1 MQKNKAVALNM
12 IANVLSFG
20 LSLLISFFLTP
31 YITQEVG
38 IEAYG
43 LIGLANSLTNY
54 ITVITAALNSM
65 ASRFIIIEFH
75 KRNQERANIYFN
87 SVLIANTVF
96 ALLILIPSIWLLIN
110 IKLLN
115 ISDNLIVDARITF
128 VVVLLSFLINLIGA
142 FYGIVLYA
150 KNMLWKGSMRTAE
163 SYVIRIILIIS
174 FFSLFS
180 GKVYYVVL
188 ATFIAGLYVIFF
200 NVYYTKKYMPEL
212 KINARKFSFSAIKEL
227 ISAGI
232 WNSIT
237 KLSQILLDGLDLLL
251 SNLFINGVMTGNVS
265 IGKTIPSLYTSVVAL
280 LSDSFYPVFLEYYS
294 TGKKKELMEEIKNS
308 ITVLSMISGVC
319 LSFLIVYAKDFYQ
332 LWIPSADSQLLY
344 WITLLSTGTVLI
356 SGCIY
361 SLFSVFSLTNNV
373 RENSIALI
381 VTGVLSIG
389 TTYICLE
396 YTDLGV
402 YAIVGVSSIY
412 GILRNLTFTPIYAA
426 KCLKV
431 PRYTFYPVIVKN
443 LCNIGVLF
451 ITYNVIKSII
461 PSNSWG
467 TLILSAVIN
476 IILGIIITL
485 FLMFNKKQ
493 RNQLFDNLKN
503 KLSKK

>member
-12 IANVLSFG
+12 LANVLSFG

-31 YITQEVG
+31 YITKEVG

-65 ASRFIIIEFH
+65 ASRFIIIEYH
-75 KRNQERANIYFN
+75 KQNYEKANTYFN
-87 SVLIANTVF
+87 SVLIANTIL
-96 ALLILIPSIWLLIN
+96 ALFILIPSFLLLIN
-110 IKLLN
+110 IKILN
-115 ISDNLIVDARITF
+115 ISDNLIFDARITF
-128 VVVLLSFLINLIGA
+128 IIVLINFLINMIGA

-163 SYVIRIILIIS
+163 SYIIRILLIIV

-180 GKVYYVVL
+180 RKVYYVVL
-188 ATFIAGLYVIFF
+188 STFIAGLYVIFF
-200 NVYYTKKYMPEL
+200 NVYYTNKYMPDL
-212 KINARKFSFSAIKEL
+212 KINTQKFSFSAIKQL

-265 IGKTIPSLYTSVVAL
+265 IGKTIPSLYTSVVSL

-294 TGKKKELMEEIKNS
+294 KGKTKELMEEIKNS
-308 ITVLSMISGVC
+308 ITILSMISGVS
-319 LSFLIVYAKDFYQ
+319 LSFLIVYAKEFYQ
-332 LWIPSADSQLLY
+332 LWIPDSDSQLLY

-361 SLFSVFSLTNNV
+361 SLYSIFSLTNNV

-381 VTGVLSIG
+381 VTGVLSIC
-389 TTYICLE
+389 TTYVCLK
-396 YTDLGV
+396 YTKLGV
-402 YAIVGVSSIY
+402 YAIVGVSSLY
-412 GILRNLTFTPIYAA
+412 GIARNLTFTPIYAA
-426 KCLKV
+426 KCLNVKK
-431 PRYTFYPVIVKN
+431 YIFYPVIIKN
-443 LCNIGVLF
+443 ICNIIILIV
-451 ITYNVIKSII
+451 IYNIIKNII
-461 PSNSWG
+461 PSNSWPS
-467 TLILSAVIN
+467 LIFSALID
-476 IILGIIITL
+476 ILLGLLLTL
-485 FLMFNKKQ
+485 FFMFNKKQ
-493 RNQLFDNLKN
+493 RHDLLKKIRI
-503 KLSKK
+503 KLGRK

>member
-20 LSLLISFFLTP
+20 LSLIISFFLTP
-31 YITQEVG
+31 YITQKVG

-75 KRNQERANIYFN
+75 KKNQEKANIYFN
-87 SVLIANTVF
+87 SVLIANAVL
-96 ALLILIPSIWLLIN
+96 ALIILIPSIWLLIN
-110 IKLLN
+110 IKILN
-115 ISDNLIVDARITF
+115 ISDNLIFDARLTF
-128 VVVLLSFLINLIGA
+128 AIVLLSFLINLIGA

-150 KNMLWKGSMRTAE
+150 KNMLWKGSLRTAE
-163 SYVIRIILIIS
+163 SYIIRIILIIA

-188 ATFIAGLYVIFF
+188 ATFIAGLYVIIF
-200 NVYYTKKYMPEL
+200 NVYYTKKYMPDL
-212 KINARKFSFSAIKEL
+212 QISTKKFSFTAIRQL

-232 WNSIT
+232 WNSLT

-251 SNLFINGVMTGNVS
+251 SNLFISGVMTGNVS

-294 TGKKKELMEEIKNS
+294 KDKTKQLMEEIKNS
-308 ITVLSMISGVC
+308 ITVLSMISGVS
-319 LSFLIVYAKDFYQ
+319 LSFLIVYAKEFYQ
-332 LWIPSADSQLLY
+332 LWMPNADSQLLY

-361 SLFSVFSLTNNV
+361 SLYSVFSLTNNV

-381 VTGVLSIG
+381 ITGVLSIC
-389 TTYICLE
+389 TTYICLK

-402 YAIVGVSSIY
+402 FAIVGVSSIY

-431 PRYTFYPVIVKN
+431 PKYTFYPVIIKN
-443 LCNIGVLF
+443 LCNIGILIVV
-451 ITYNVIKSII
+451 YNVVKYVL
-461 PSNSWG
+461 PSNTWG
-467 TLILSAVIN
+467 TLILSALIN
-476 IILGIIITL
+476 VILGLAITL
-485 FLMFNKKQ
+485 ILMFNKKQ
-493 RNQLFDNLKN
+493 RKQLFDNIKS
-503 KLSKK
+503 KLRKK